1 MATRYQRTV
10 KCTVCATSSSE
21 RRAMYKGTFTLSAD
35 VAVDGN
41 QPAGETSFQVLSLI
55 IAGDHSNEG
64 AGKSGENEMA
74 N

>member
-1 MATRYQRTV
+1 
-10 KCTVCATSSSE
+10 
-21 RRAMYKGTFTLSAD
+21 MYKGTFTLSAD

-41 QPAGETSFQVLSLI
+41 QPSGETSFQVLSLF